1 MIWKRMMITSN
12 EKEDVERKKRRN
24 VEDAVDKVLRGK
36 LSLPDHEMRGKVVR
50 GLALLSLKRIRF
62 WLKRARLGR
71 VCSPKPQVFGI
82 REKKR
87 L

>member
-1 MIWKRMMITSN
+1 MITSN
-12 EKEDVERKKRRN
+12 EKEDVERKKRKN
-24 VEDAVDKVLRGK
+24 VEDAVDKVLRGI
-36 LSLPDHEMRGKVVR
+36 LLLPDHEMRGKVAQ
-50 GLALLSLKRIRF
+50 GLELLSHKRIRS

-71 VCSPKPQVFGI
+71 VYSPKPQVFGI